1 MRESSRGW
9 EWALGVWRRRKWL
22 GAFVLALVGTATIC
36 IVTFLPDVYQS
47 TATVLIDR
55 PQVADVFV
63 RPSVTGELDARLQ
76 TISQQILT
84 HIPLPT
90 TGNTTFAAAP
100 NNFDEDQWLLRGDQ
114 QIGSRNRLTAR
125 WFRSFDPMPKYA
137 P

>member
-63 RPSVTGELDARLQ
+63 RPSVTFCVNCTQ
-76 TISQQILT
+76 
-84 HIPLPT
+84 
-90 TGNTTFAAAP
+90 
-100 NNFDEDQWLLRGDQ
+100 
-114 QIGSRNRLTAR
+114 
-125 WFRSFDPMPKYA
+125 RSLSCLWQA
-137 P
+137 IW